1 MPQNTRDAKWCWLN
15 GILSPGLP
23 LVHPSILHSIVH
35 SFHLPCFQRTVY
47 AWRARGANYTDA
59 APACRE
65 RESAK
70 RGTPS
75 LVPFLPSGIGCPVNA
90 SCHHGPQM
98 PRVHVFQTPSSTPAL
113 APQDLRQRPV
123 LTSRVPLSPLHHSAD
138 SPSGNDSRGT

>member
-1 MPQNTRDAKWCWLN
+1 MVLVEWNPIPWAPISSSFNPPFNC
-15 GILSPGLP
+15 SFLP
-23 LVHPSILHSIVH
+23 P
-35 SFHLPCFQRTVY
+35 PCFQRTVY

-113 APQDLRQRPV
+113 APQNLRQRPV